1 MGRRATR
8 VPEAL
13 GRLYEHDTGAYG
25 RWTMHQGSIAME
37 ITIPTASRAA
47 TRPIAVVRSVAIL
60 LGILI
65 ALGLLAAVM
74 LDRNAR
80 IDAARRQST
89 AVATGVDRLMHFEIR
104 NLERAL
110 KGMSREVDGGVRSPA
125 DSGWNIFEAVR
136 GVLSRQGELQG
147 IAVHDAAGRLMYDEG
162 VRAPEA
168 SMVFPGPMF
177 GGATLQELARH
188 PAGSLMVGKLQ
199 HGGRGEPVVP
209 LALRTPD
216 GNWLV
221 ARLRTSELQRML
233 AGLDVGVSGSASI
246 LDANG
251 VILALHGTGA
261 GRMERIGRSVRLPNA
276 LTPGATLQRDIVSE
290 LDGVTRFASFSAASG
305 YPFIVAAGLA
315 RKDILAPWRHYALT
329 AASAVLLYW
338 LAMAYLMHRMMVAE
352 ALRVK
357 TQEALLRHADWLTR
371 AQQASRAG
379 VWAMDEG
386 DTQVQASAEAAEL
399 FGFPRVAGSLPVEDF
414 FLRMHDDDR
423 ERVRREF
430 QWAREHRTPFQSEYR
445 IHLPAGGERWINAR
459 GALVDDGSDRTQM
472 VGTIVD
478 VSERRAATAR
488 LEQAEQQFR
497 ELFELNPLP
506 FWVFDTETL
515 AFLAVNAAAIRTYGY
530 LREEFLTMTILQIRP
545 RDAEPAV
552 RASVREAAQEDVY
565 HRDSSQIWI
574 HETRYGTRMH
584 VRVHSSS
591 ICFDGRPARLVL
603 AEDVSE
609 RVAYEADLA
618 WRAEH
623 DEGTGLLKLRTLL
636 ERLDAA
642 PVEEGST
649 GYAIAYVQ
657 LRDLELLSPTL
668 GQRTGEAIVRE
679 IARRLAEVGGAYGE
693 IGYVPEGVFVIAAV
707 DGRRVRAMVAS
718 VQAAIAEPVD
728 SDNGSHRV
736 EAWIGIA
743 HKAHDTDSAEHIV
756 GYATLAA
763 LQARADNTPM
773 MKCEPRMAERASGR
787 LATIANLRRALSAN
801 EFALHFQPIL
811 RLSDGVIVSVEA
823 LLRWQDAFGNFI
835 PPSQFIPLSEESGLI
850 IPIGEWVLTEAARA
864 HVALADAGFG
874 DIPIAVNASA
884 EQFVGGSFP
893 RILRHVRRT
902 YGLTRDALQVE
913 LTESA
918 MMRRPDEVR
927 AAIDDLHRDGVCIA
941 IDDFGTGFSSMVYL
955 RDLAVDFLKLD
966 RGFVEDVHNDARNAA
981 ICLATISLAHGLGLE
996 VIAEGVEEAAQLQWL
1011 RDHGCDQAQG
1021 FLMARPEP
1029 LEALIQRLR
1038 AALTA

>member
-1 MGRRATR
+1 MELTSPATSR
-8 VPEAL
+8 I
-13 GRLYEHDTGAYG
+13 
-25 RWTMHQGSIAME
+25 IA
-37 ITIPTASRAA
+37 
-47 TRPIAVVRSVAIL
+47 RPIAVVRAVAIL

-65 ALGLLAAVM
+65 TLGLLAAVM

-80 IDAARRQST
+80 IDAARRQSM

-110 KGMSREVDGGVRSPA
+110 NGMGQEVDAYVRSPA
-125 DSGWNIFEAVR
+125 DSGWGISDVIR

-147 IAVHDAAGRLMYDEG
+147 IAVHDVAGQPMYDEG
-162 VRAPEA
+162 VRAAGAPA
-168 SMVFPGPMF
+168 AFPGAMF
-177 GGATLQELARH
+177 GGATLQDLAPGGAGH
-188 PAGSLMVGKLQ
+188 LKVGSLQ
-199 HGGRGEPVVP
+199 HSGRGEPVVP
-209 LALRTPD
+209 LALRTQG

-221 ARLRTSELQRML
+221 ARLRTSELQKML
-233 AGLDVGVSGSASI
+233 EGLDVGASGSASI
-246 LDANG
+246 LDVNG
-251 VILALHGTGA
+251 MILALHGTGTSQ
-261 GRMERIGRSVRLPNA
+261 IGRTVRLPEGLA
-276 LTPGATLQRDIVSE
+276 SGSTLQRDIVSE
-290 LDGVTRFASFSAASG
+290 LDGVTRFAGYSAASD
-305 YPFIVAAGLA
+305 YPFVAAAGLA
-315 RKDILAPWRHYALT
+315 RRDALAPWRNYAVT

-338 LAMAYLMHRMMVAE
+338 LAMAYLMRRMTISE
-352 ALRVK
+352 ASRMK
-357 TQEALLRHADWLTR
+357 TQEALLRHADWLMR

-379 VWAMDEG
+379 VWAMDAGGTE
-386 DTQVQASAEAAEL
+386 VQASAEAAEL
-399 FGFPRVAGSLPVEDF
+399 FGFPRIAGSLPLEDF
-414 FLRMHDDDR
+414 FVRMHDDDR
-423 ERVRREF
+423 ERVRHEF
-430 QWAREHRTPFQSEYR
+430 QWAVEHRASFQSEYR

-459 GALVDDGSDRTQM
+459 GALQEDGHSRSQM
-472 VGTIVD
+472 LGTIVD
-478 VSERRAATAR
+478 VSERRAATVR

-497 ELFELNPLP
+497 ELFDLNPLP

-530 LREEFLTMTILQIRP
+530 LREEFLAMTILQIRP

-552 RASVREAAQEDVY
+552 RASVQEVVQEEVY
-565 HRDSSQIWI
+565 NRDSSQIWI
-574 HETRYGTRMH
+574 HETRYGTRLH

-591 ICFDGRPARLVL
+591 IRFDGRPARLVL

-623 DEGTGLLKLRTLL
+623 DEGTGLLKLRPLL

-642 PVEEGST
+642 PVEEGGA
-649 GYAIAYVQ
+649 GYAVAYVQ

-693 IGYVPEGVFVIAAV
+693 IGYVPEGVFVVVAL
-707 DGRRVRAMVAS
+707 DGRRVQSMVS
-718 VQAAIAEPVD
+718 SLLAAIAEPVD
-728 SDNGSHRV
+728 SDSGSHRV

-743 HKAHDTDSAEHIV
+743 HKAYDTESAEHVV

-763 LQARADNTPM
+763 LQARAENTPTM
-773 MKCEPRMAERASGR
+773 NYEARMAEQASGR

-811 RLSDGVIVSVEA
+811 RLSDGAIVSVEA

-835 PPSQFIPLSEESGLI
+835 PPSQFIPISEESGLI
-850 IPIGEWVLTEAARA
+850 LQIGEWVLTEAARA
-864 HVALADAGFG
+864 HVVLADAGFG
-874 DIPIAVNASA
+874 DIPIAINASA
-884 EQFVGGSFP
+884 EQFLGGSFP
-893 RILRHVRRT
+893 RMLRQVRRT

-927 AAIDDLHRDGVCIA
+927 AAIEDLHRDGVCIA

-966 RGFVEDVHNDARNAA
+966 RGFVQDVHCDARNAA

-1021 FLMARPEP
+1021 FHMARPEP

-1038 AALTA
+1038 ASLAA

>member
-1 MGRRATR
+1 MKINMPA
-8 VPEAL
+8 
-13 GRLYEHDTGAYG
+13 
-25 RWTMHQGSIAME
+25 SIL
-37 ITIPTASRAA
+37 TAD
-47 TRPIAVVRSVAIL
+47 RPIAVVRSVAML
-60 LGILI
+60 LGVLI
-65 ALGLLAAVM
+65 TLGLLAAVIF
-74 LDRNAR
+74 DRSAR
-80 IDAARRQST
+80 IDAARRQSM

-110 KGMSREVDGGVRSPA
+110 KGMTQEVDASARSPA
-125 DSGWNIFEAVR
+125 DSGWNVSEVIR

-147 IAVHDAAGRLMYDEG
+147 IAFHDAAGRLMYDEG
-162 VRAPEA
+162 VRAPGA
-168 SMVFPGPMF
+168 SMVFPGEMF
-177 GGATLQELARH
+177 GGVTLQDLGRDAAGTLRV
-188 PAGSLMVGKLQ
+188 GSLQ
-199 HGGRGEPVVP
+199 HTGRGEPVVP
-209 LALRTPD
+209 LALRTPG

-233 AGLDVGVSGSASI
+233 MGLDVGVSGGASI
-246 LDANG
+246 LDPDG

-261 GRMERIGRSVRLPNA
+261 DRTERIGRTIGLPKA
-276 LTPGATLQRDIVSE
+276 LTPGATLQRDVVSE
-290 LDGVTRFASFSAASG
+290 LDGVTRFVSYSAASD
-305 YPFIVAAGLA
+305 YPFVVAAGLA
-315 RKDILAPWRHYALT
+315 RSDILAPWRNYAVI
-329 AASAVLLYW
+329 AGFVVLLYW
-338 LAMAYLMHRMMVAE
+338 LAMAYLMRRLMAAE
-352 ALRVK
+352 TQRVK
-357 TQEALLRHADWLTR
+357 TQGELLRHADLLTR

-386 DTQVQASAEAAEL
+386 GTEVQASAEAAEL

-414 FLRMHDDDR
+414 FLRMHDEDR

-430 QWAREHRTPFQSEYR
+430 QWASEHRTPFQSEYR
-445 IHLPAGGERWINAR
+445 IHLPGGGERWINAR
-459 GALVDDGSDRTQM
+459 GALLEDGNGRPQIA
-472 VGTIVD
+472 GTIVD
-478 VSERRAATAR
+478 VSERRVATAR

-497 ELFELNPLP
+497 ELFDLNPLP

-530 LREEFLTMTILQIRP
+530 LREEFLAMTILDIRP

-552 RASVREAAQEDVY
+552 RASVEAVVEEETRS
-565 HRDSSQIWI
+565 RDASQVWI
-574 HETRYGTRMH
+574 HETRYGTRLH

-591 ICFDGRPARLVL
+591 IRFDGRPARLVL

-609 RVAYEADLA
+609 RVAYEEDLA
-618 WRAEH
+618 WRAGH
-623 DEGTGLLKLRTLL
+623 DEGTGLLKLRPLL

-642 PVEEGST
+642 PAVEGST
-649 GYAIAYVQ
+649 GYAVAYVQ

-679 IARRLAEVGGAYGE
+679 IARRLAEVGGVYGE
-693 IGYVPEGVFVIAAV
+693 IGYVPEGVFVVAAL
-707 DGRRVRAMVAS
+707 DDRRVRAMVAS
-718 VQAAIAEPVD
+718 LQAAIAEPVD

-743 HKAHDTDSAEHIV
+743 HKTHDTDSAEHIV

-763 LQARADNTPM
+763 LQARAENTPTM
-773 MKCEPRMAERASGR
+773 NYEPRMAEQASGR

-918 MMRRPDEVR
+918 MMRRPEEVR

-966 RGFVEDVHNDARNAA
+966 RGFVHDVHRDERNAA

-1011 RDHGCDQAQG
+1011 RDNGCDQAQG

-1038 AALTA
+1038 AAVAA